1 MELRLPTD
9 DDAPVASAYV
19 TAPSSTV
26 ISDIAVTS
34 PGLAMLQQAALATG
48 SLTLRSE
55 KRLATA
61 SCTGSGEQVEQ
72 VAEKPLSRDVSF
84 AEQDGSLGPT
94 TTNENEPPLK
104 RAKRRTPFCFGDEQ
118 DVVERI
124 PALFLRKATCCQPI
138 LYRLRTLCSQHV
150 LGTQGIGQPLQDRM
164 QALLFLHNLL
174 TCSHAAVPLLPIP
187 SLKHSATRPVVL
199 AQPAHLL
206 ASGGPVAPFPYT
218 FRDGDKPGGE

>member
-9 DDAPVASAYV
+9 DDASVASAYV
-19 TAPSSTV
+19 TAPSSMV
-26 ISDIAVTS
+26 ISEIVVSS
-34 PGLAMLQQAALATG
+34 PGLAMLQKAALATG

-104 RAKRRTPFCFGDEQ
+104 RAKR
-118 DVVERI
+118 
-124 PALFLRKATCCQPI
+124 
-138 LYRLRTLCSQHV
+138 
-150 LGTQGIGQPLQDRM
+150 
-164 QALLFLHNLL
+164 
-174 TCSHAAVPLLPIP
+174 
-187 SLKHSATRPVVL
+187 
-199 AQPAHLL
+199 
-206 ASGGPVAPFPYT
+206 
-218 FRDGDKPGGE
+218 